1 MTQRITGRHRRPGR
15 LSTTSTALTRTAAV
29 AATSTGLLAGATLSA
44 NAAPDLS
51 QDRGEGLQRLGVDV
65 TADRTVTVDRPAEA
79 VAAPEDVDLA
89 SFGVGGFSAYTPVVE
104 EEPAPVEQTEQAAP
118 ATEQA
123 APATEQ
129 ASEQVAAR
137 EETTASRDNE
147 RQAQPEPVVEAEPA
161 VEAESEPEP
170 AAPAPTGGVLGVAA
184 GLTGIPYQWGGSTPA
199 GFDCSGFTSYVFAQ
213 VGISLPRTAAQQ
225 QAFATPV
232 SNPQPGDLVF
242 YGYPA
247 YHIGIYA
254 GDGMMYDSP
263 TPGNY
268 SGYRPVFSGVSGYG
282 RVG

>member
-123 APATEQ
+123 APVTEQ

-161 VEAESEPEP
+161 VEAEPEPEP